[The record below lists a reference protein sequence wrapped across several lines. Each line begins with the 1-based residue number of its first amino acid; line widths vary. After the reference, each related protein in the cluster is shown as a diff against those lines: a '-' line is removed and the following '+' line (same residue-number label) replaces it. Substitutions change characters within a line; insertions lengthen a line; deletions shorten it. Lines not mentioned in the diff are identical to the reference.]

1 MISVEEAAALCK
13 LRPDTIREYARRN
26 KVPAFKVGRDWF
38 FESVEALVA
47 SLQAVGGNNL
57 QLARLRGKKL

>member
-1 MISVEEAAALCK
+1 MISVEEAAEVLK
-13 LRPDTIREYARRN
+13 LRPNTVRDYARRN

-47 SLQAVGGNNL
+47 SLQAVGGNKL
-57 QLARLRGKKL
+57 QQARLRGKI